1 MKKIFTIIITIL
13 FCSITAQADTWE
25 CLTAEQATVVK
36 KVVKKGGYIF
46 KYMSS
51 GENVYYDLCKLSKVE
66 LIPCGTYYNDPTE
79 IYSLRIGARS
89 IARWKMGNDG
99 CLLPTNGNDIKYEIH
114 EYDIYEVMSLNYCYV
129 FSKKQNKFIL
139 VCDLYADYKWA
150 QCKAFDAPSASVNGI
165 KDAGYKKIAK

>member
-13 FCSITAQADTWE
+13 FCTINTHADTWE
-25 CLTAEQATVVK
+25 CLTAKQAAVVK

-66 LIPCGTYYNDPTE
+66 LIPCGTFYNEPTE
-79 IYSLRIGARS
+79 IYSLRIRGRS
-89 IARWKMGNDG
+89 IARWKKGNDG
-99 CLLPTNGNDIKYEIH
+99 CLQPTNGIDIQ
-114 EYDIYEVMSLNYCYV
+114 YDIYEVMSLNYCYV
-129 FSKKQNKFIL
+129 FSKQKNKFVL
-139 VCDLYADYKWA
+139 VCDLYANYEWA